1 MIKVNSINLQG
12 NEKKYINQCIDDN
25 WISGSGKF
33 NLLFEKKIQNL
44 VKKKYAISTTNGT
57 TALETAVQSLNL
69 KKGDEVILPSFTI
82 ISCFNAIVK
91 NGLIPVPVDCNFGD
105 WNMDIEKLKKK
116 ITNKTKAIIVVHIY
130 GLASDIKEIIK
141 LKKNYDFKIIEDA
154 AESMGLKYYDNKYC
168 GYYGDITTFSF
179 YANKHITTGEGGMIL
194 TNKKNIADRCKSI
207 INLFFSTP
215 RFIHSEVGSNHRY
228 TNIQAAIGLAQ
239 YEKLKFTIKR
249 KIEIGNMYQNG
260 LKNLQNIFLPQ
271 KNNIFSK
278 NIYWVFGLVLK
289 NDNKLKLDRQML
301 CKKLYKKGIET
312 RPFFGQFISSLF
324 LKNLK
329 KKN

>member
-116 ITNKTKAIIVVHIY
+116 NNK
-130 GLASDIKEIIK
+130 
-141 LKKNYDFKIIEDA
+141 
-154 AESMGLKYYDNKYC
+154 
-168 GYYGDITTFSF
+168 
-179 YANKHITTGEGGMIL
+179 
-194 TNKKNIADRCKSI
+194 
-207 INLFFSTP
+207 
-215 RFIHSEVGSNHRY
+215 
-228 TNIQAAIGLAQ
+228 
-239 YEKLKFTIKR
+239 
-249 KIEIGNMYQNG
+249 
-260 LKNLQNIFLPQ
+260 
-271 KNNIFSK
+271 
-278 NIYWVFGLVLK
+278 
-289 NDNKLKLDRQML
+289 
-301 CKKLYKKGIET
+301 
-312 RPFFGQFISSLF
+312 
-324 LKNLK
+324 
-329 KKN
+329 